1 MMKEWLDQKLPQLV
15 ERLVE
20 KEIARITGRLP

>member
-1 MMKEWLDQKLPQLV
+1 MMKEWLDSKLPELV

-20 KEIARITGRLP
+20 KEIARITGRIG